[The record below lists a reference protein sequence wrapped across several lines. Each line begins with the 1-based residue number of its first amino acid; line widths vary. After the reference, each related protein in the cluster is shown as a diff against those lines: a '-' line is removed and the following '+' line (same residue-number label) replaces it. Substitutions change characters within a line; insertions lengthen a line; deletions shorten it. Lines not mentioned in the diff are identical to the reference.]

1 MCMKTCPFE
10 SLNKIL
16 AILTSQKVE
25 FKLLKWDFI
34 KLCKCP
40 DIVFA
45 CSAQT
50 KKNSALSQELKTH
63 SEVIREAQKKKESNG
78 LHT

>member
-1 MCMKTCPFE
+1 MNRCPFE
-10 SLNKIL
+10 TLNKNW

-25 FKLLKWDFI
+25 FKLLKCDFI

-40 DIVFA
+40 GIVFA
-45 CSAQT
+45 CSAQS
-50 KKNSALSQELKTH
+50 KKNSALSQELKSH